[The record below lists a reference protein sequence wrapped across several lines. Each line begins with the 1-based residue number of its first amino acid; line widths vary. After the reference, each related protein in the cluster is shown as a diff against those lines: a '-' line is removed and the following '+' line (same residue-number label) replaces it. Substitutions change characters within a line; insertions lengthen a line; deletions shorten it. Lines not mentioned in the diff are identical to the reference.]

1 MLTISQFA
9 KVCGVEI
16 HIIRSIMKRDSII
29 PRNHGIQSL
38 DKNQQDI
45 IAKILYFEGKIQYL
59 TFESKM
65 NLLGFN
71 DSPIYSRLDFIKNG
85 NITIKKSLN

>member
-1 MLTISQFA
+1 MKTISQFA

-45 IAKILYFEGKIQYL
+45 IARILYFEGKIEYL

-65 NLLGFN
+65 NDVCPN
-71 DSPIYSRLDFIKNG
+71 YENRNDFIKLG
-85 NITIKKSLN
+85 YITNVK

>member
-29 PRNHGIQSL
+29 PRTHGIQSL

-45 IAKILYFEGKIQYL
+45 IARILYFEGKIEYL

-65 NLLGFN
+65 N
-71 DSPIYSRLDFIKNG
+71 DMKPIYENRNDFVKLGYIK
-85 NITIKKSLN
+85 

>member
-1 MLTISQFA
+1 MKTISQFA

-29 PRNHGIQSL
+29 PRNQGKQTL

-45 IAKILYFEGKIQYL
+45 IAKILYFEGKIEYL

-65 NLLGFN
+65 NDVGPNYENRNDLGK
-71 DSPIYSRLDFIKNG
+71 IY
-85 NITIKKSLN
+85 

>member
-1 MLTISQFA
+1 MKTISQFA

-29 PRNHGIQSL
+29 PRTHGIQSL

-45 IAKILYFEGKIQYL
+45 IAKILYFEGKIEYL
-59 TFESKM
+59 TFESKINNM
-65 NLLGFN
+65 AT
-71 DSPIYSRLDFIKNG
+71 IYENRNDFIKLG
-85 NITIKKSLN
+85 YITNVKI

>member
-1 MLTISQFA
+1 MKTISQFA

-29 PRNHGIQSL
+29 PRTHGIQSL

-45 IAKILYFEGKIQYL
+45 IAKILYFEGKIEYL

-65 NLLGFN
+65 NDMAPN
-71 DSPIYSRLDFIKNG
+71 YENRNDFIKLGYIANV
-85 NITIKKSLN
+85 K

>member
-1 MLTISQFA
+1 MKTISQFA

-29 PRNHGIQSL
+29 PRNQGKQTL

-45 IAKILYFEGKIQYL
+45 IAKILYFEGKIEYL

-65 NLLGFN
+65 NVN
-71 DSPIYSRLDFIKNG
+71 QNM
-85 NITIKKSLN
+85 